1 MPAQFIFQLPTTPR
15 RSVDP
20 SASLQNLA
28 FCSSAIIRAQIIP
41 FLFSPFTALLISP
54 RRYHF
59 TRIIQQFDPSNAH
72 LRRKLNRHSSF
83 PQVSELLPFPCCSLP
98 LSPRLQASSATL
110 EYLTG
115 PTSKASNIPG
125 EEVLVQIEGP
135 FDASVSGG
143 VVVVELPA
151 WSVGVVTIE
160 V

>member
-15 RSVDP
+15 RSVIHPLP
-20 SASLQNLA
+20 SKTSRSVRQRLSELRSYP
-28 FCSSAIIRAQIIP
+28 SS
-41 FLFSPFTALLISP
+41 FLLFTALLISP
-54 RRYHF
+54 RRYHP

-115 PTSKASNIPG
+115 PTSKSSNIPG
-125 EEVLVQIEGP
+125 EEILVQIEGP

-143 VVVVELPA
+143 VVMVELPA